1 MAADAIL
8 PGIDPQPVAVLLTV
22 CVYGGT
28 DSQKKIYTPV
38 HTNTCTYTHR
48 YIYIYIYTYILHIHI
63 YIYIYTYVC
72 VCAYLTVHMPS
83 SLAVTRAGWGAWRK
97 LPTSTKPFLS
107 SSAVMESM
115 LA

>member
-8 PGIDPQPVAVLLTV
+8 LGIDPQPVAVMLTV

-38 HTNTCTYTHR
+38 HTNTYTYTHR
-48 YIYIYIYTYILHIHI
+48 YIYIYIYIYITYI

-72 VCAYLTVHMPS
+72 VCVLT
-83 SLAVTRAGWGAWRK
+83 
-97 LPTSTKPFLS
+97 
-107 SSAVMESM
+107 
-115 LA
+115 